1 MTWVGSIGGIC
12 RDFRQAASPAAS
24 MIFLPGC
31 GTEVTGEIEVVD
43 KANEQAVEF
52 ADLPSEDELNIID
65 GDGFSRAVV
74 HSTDWTAET
83 IVNQLKRGNI
93 LLKPRFQRRDAWKL
107 QQKSRFIESLI
118 LGLPVPQIVLAE
130 QKEQRG
136 KFIVLDGKQRLLSLL
151 QFWNEG
157 EAGPNKGFR
166 LSGLQ
171 VRLELNRVGY
181 EQLSTDARY
190 ESFYNSLSNQPIR
203 TVVIKNWPDTNF
215 LHLVF
220 LRLNTGSVKLSPQE
234 LRQAIVPGPFT
245 DWIDEAAI
253 QSEALKRLL
262 KLDAPDYRMRDV
274 ELLARYFAFQNFLHD
289 YRGRMK
295 EFLDLSFS
303 RFNSEWDEREPACID
318 QLDSFDAAVQSL
330 EALFGDGVARK
341 PEGRQLNKAIFD
353 FLIFYAVRADVRQ
366 VFQDRA
372 QELLDAYQ
380 TLFEDRE
387 FLASIERDT
396 AGLPSTARRISA
408 WGDALNRIGGLDLP
422 LPRLVEVDGDQRIQI

>member
-1 MTWVGSIGGIC
+1 MT
-12 RDFRQAASPAAS
+12 D
-24 MIFLPGC
+24 
-31 GTEVTGEIEVVD
+31 D
-43 KANEQAVEF
+43 ANEQAVEF
-52 ADLPSEDELNIID
+52 ADLPSEDDLGVVD

-83 IVNQLKRGNI
+83 IVSQLKRGNI
-93 LLKPRFQRRDAWKL
+93 LLKPRFQRRDAWKI

-151 QFWNEG
+151 QFWGEG
-157 EAGPNKGFR
+157 EDGPNRGFK

-171 VRLELNRVGY
+171 VRLELNKVSY
-181 EQLSTDARY
+181 DKLSTEPRY

-253 QSEALKRLL
+253 QSQVLKRLL
-262 KLDAPDYRMRDV
+262 NLDAPDYRMRDV
-274 ELLARYFAFQNFLHD
+274 ELMARYFAFRNFLKY

-295 EFLDLSFS
+295 EFLDFSFAK
-303 RFNSEWDEREPACID
+303 FNEEWADREPLCVA
-318 QLDSFDAAVQSL
+318 QLAEFDAAVQEL
-330 EALFGDGVARK
+330 ETLFGEDIARK
-341 PEGRQLNKAIFD
+341 PGGRQLNKAIFD
-353 FLIFYAVRADVRQ
+353 FLVFYAVRADVRQ
-366 VFQDRA
+366 VLNLHAPALRA
-372 QELLDAYQ
+372 AYQ
-380 TLFEDRE
+380 GLFEDRE
-387 FLASIERDT
+387 FVASIDRDT
-396 AGLPSTARRISA
+396 AGLPSTTRRIAA
-408 WGDALNRIGGLDLP
+408 WGQVLNDVGDLNLP
-422 LPRLVEVDGDQRIQI
+422 LPQLVDVDGEQRIHL